1 MIYVFG
7 NSHAN
12 TFTGTSPGNTGVW
25 SANNKFASY
34 SLGPVI
40 AYNFKDHHYSK
51 VLKIL
56 EEIEIKKNDYI
67 LFAVGEVDH
76 RWHLPKR
83 AVDTS
88 QTIEK
93 VTVECVDR
101 FFEVLIDLK
110 RKNYNVI
117 AWGSHPSTTG
127 GHNEN
132 LERPVFGSCL
142 TRNLIGKCWNNR
154 LHDLCVQFE
163 IDFVSIFDSLVD
175 ENYLTKM
182 EYYIDYC
189 HLDPDKVKDMLE
201 NKFEKFFDNI

>member
-12 TFTGTSPGNTGVW
+12 TFVGTHPGNTEVW
-25 SANNKFASY
+25 NSNNKFASY

-40 AYNFKDHHYSK
+40 AYNFKDHHYPK

-88 QTIEK
+88 QSIEK
-93 VTVECVDR
+93 VTIECVDR
-101 FFEVLIDLK
+101 FFESLIDLK

-117 AWGSHPSTTG
+117 AWGSHPSTAG
-127 GHNEN
+127 GHDEN
-132 LERPVFGSCL
+132 PSSPVFGSCL

-163 IDFVSIFDSLVD
+163 IPFVSIFDDLVD

-182 EYYIDYC
+182 QYYIDYC
-189 HLDPDKVKDMLE
+189 HLDSDKIKNILE
-201 NKFEKFFDNI
+201 SKFEKFFDNI